1 MRQEW
6 TADHTRR
13 ALTLAAQGKTQK
25 QIAKSLGFPV
35 STVYYHLRQNDPTK
49 RTILPPND
57 MEWLRQLVNDGR
69 GTKQIASIM
78 RRSQHTIG
86 PYVRE
91 YKQSK
96 GDPVKAQPSVII
108 VAPEPEAP
116 AFKPVLAGPRT
127 IVNSAMRGRL
137 TGGDWIPA
145 RIGAMDYAAI
155 KSKGF

>member
-1 MRQEW
+1 MSHW

-25 QIAKSLGFPV
+25 QIANALDFPIP
-35 STVYYHLRQNDPTK
+35 TVRHHLRQ

-57 MEWLRQLVNDGR
+57 MKWLRQLVNDGK

-78 RRSQHTIG
+78 RRSHQTIG

-91 YKQSK
+91 YKQSQ
-96 GDPVKAQPSVII
+96 GEPVKAQPSVII

-127 IVNSAMRGRL
+127 IVNAAMRGRL
-137 TGGDWIPA
+137 SVGDWIPA
-145 RIGAMDYAAI
+145 RAGAMDYAAI

>member
-1 MRQEW
+1 MSQW
-6 TADHTRR
+6 TTDHTRR

-25 QIAKSLGFPV
+25 QIANALDFPI
-35 STVYYHLRQNDPTK
+35 STVHYHLKRNDPAK
-49 RTILPPND
+49 RTILHQND
-57 MEWLRQLVNDGR
+57 VKWLRILVNDGR
-69 GTKQIASIM
+69 GTRQIASIM

-96 GDPVKAQPSVII
+96 GDPVKAQTAVMT

-116 AFKPVLAGPRT
+116 AFKPVIAGPRT
-127 IVNSAMRGRL
+127 LINASSREPL
-137 TGGDWIPA
+137 SSSNWIPA

-155 KSKGF
+155 KSRGF